1 MTLIPQSIDPRRA
14 TEIRGWL
21 GIGLAALAMAGV
33 FALMLAI
40 SRVPGSEGVFHWPVA
55 FFEKGLV
62 IHVVFSFV
70 VWFLCV
76 VAALVS
82 AATPVGSL
90 TQDRMLGGP
99 ALMCALA
106 ALVLL
111 GVPAFLD
118 RGEPSLNNYV
128 PVIIDPLYYVGLVA
142 LAAGVGTVCIRFAI
156 NLDKTRYGEPLY
168 RAATAAS
175 AIFGLAVACFF
186 LAWSLNIN
194 DPVDE
199 VFNEDVFWGG
209 GHALQFLNTL
219 LMITCWWLLA
229 KPNANG
235 DRAYRWA
242 IGLCVLP
249 VAIMPL
255 IYVLFPINDD
265 RLITTFTDMQ
275 YLMALPTLAALI
287 GLWRGG
293 FATESREAGL
303 ALRLSLLVFLVGG
316 FLGLFVDGADTRTPA
331 HYHAVIAGVNIA
343 IIGLVYTWAL
353 PATGRSEISSKAAR
367 FSLWGYG
374 IGQLIHSLGLFAA
387 GGYGAPRKTAGDAQG
402 IVDLGAQ
409 IGLYAMGVGALIAV
423 AGGIT
428 FVWLAARALLR
439 RSQTS

>member
-1 MTLIPQSIDPRRA
+1 MIANLDPRRA
-14 TEIRGWL
+14 AEIRGWF
-21 GIGLAALAMAGV
+21 GIGLSALALAGV

-40 SRVPGSEGVFHWPVA
+40 SRVPGAETLFPWPVA

-62 IHVVFSFV
+62 IHVIFSFV

-82 AATPVGSL
+82 AATPVTNPG
-90 TQDRMLGGP
+90 QDRMLGSP
-99 ALMCALA
+99 ALLFALA
-106 ALVLL
+106 SLVLL
-111 GVPAFLD
+111 GLPALLD

-128 PVIIDPLYYVGLVA
+128 PVIIDPLYYIGLVA
-142 LAAGVGTVCIRFAI
+142 IAVGVGVVCLRFAI
-156 NLDKTRYGEPLY
+156 NLDKTRYHEPLY
-168 RAATAAS
+168 RAATAGS
-175 AIFGLAVACFF
+175 AIFALALACFL
-186 LAWSLNIN
+186 LAWMLNIN
-194 DPVDE
+194 NPVDE
-199 VFNEDVFWGG
+199 YFNEDVFWGG

-219 LMITCWWLLA
+219 LMILCWWLLA
-229 KPNANG
+229 TPNANG

-249 VAIMPL
+249 AAIMPL

-275 YLMALPTLAALI
+275 YLLALPTIAAII

-293 FATESREAGL
+293 FVSDNAEANL

-331 HYHAVIAGVNIA
+331 HYHAVIAGVNLA
-343 IIGLVYTWAL
+343 IIGVVYTWAI
-353 PATGRSEISSKAAR
+353 PATGRDSVSGRAAR

-387 GGYGAPRKTAGDAQG
+387 GGYGAPRKTAGDDQG
-402 IVDLGAQ
+402 IVELGAQ
-409 IGLYAMGVGALIAV
+409 IGLYGMGVGALIAV

-428 FVWLAARALLR
+428 FVWLAARGFMNPR
-439 RSQTS
+439 RAA